1 MESRGMADFLLSDD
15 FCRQFEKEWKKYNS
29 DVNNALELV
38 QIIENEEKERLSK
51 GEESYD
57 ALGTFGTFI

>member
-1 MESRGMADFLLSDD
+1 MENREMTKFLLSDD

-38 QIIENEEKERLSK
+38 QIIEDDEKERLSK
-51 GEESYD
+51 GEESYE
-57 ALGTFGTFI
+57 ALGSFGTFI

>member
-1 MESRGMADFLLSDD
+1 MENREMTKFLLSDD

-38 QIIENEEKERLSK
+38 QIIEDNEKERFSK
-51 GEESYD
+51 GEELYD
-57 ALGTFGTFI
+57 AVMTFI